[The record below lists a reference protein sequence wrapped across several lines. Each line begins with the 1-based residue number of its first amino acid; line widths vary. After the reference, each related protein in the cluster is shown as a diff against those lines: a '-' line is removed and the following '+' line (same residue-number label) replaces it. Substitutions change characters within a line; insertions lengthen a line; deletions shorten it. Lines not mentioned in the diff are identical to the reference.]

1 MNMIPDMYQK
11 DIFHIN
17 YKKLKKIGITCLI
30 FDLDNTL
37 ALISEKKCPE
47 KTRELIKKLQED
59 FLIIIISNN
68 TRRRIEPYKKDL
80 GIDAVALA
88 MKPLTRGLRKIRHMY
103 KLKKKEMI
111 MIGDQLVTDVLS
123 AKQFRIKAILVD
135 PLGEADLK
143 ITNLNRKIEKKILDH
158 YHKRNVFERGK
169 YYDKKM

>member
-17 YKKLKKIGITCLI
+17 YQNLKKMGITCLI

-37 ALISEKKCPE
+37 ALISEKECPE
-47 KTRELIKKLQED
+47 KVRELIKNLQED

-68 TRRRIEPYKKDL
+68 TRRRIEPYKRVL
-80 GIDAVALA
+80 GIDAVSFA
-88 MKPLTRGLRKIRHMY
+88 MKPFTRGLRKIRHMY
-103 KLKKKEMI
+103 NLKKKEMV

-123 AKQFRIKAILVD
+123 AKKFRIKAILVD
-135 PLGEADLK
+135 PLGDADLK
-143 ITNLNRKIEKKILDH
+143 ITSLNRKIEKKILNH

>member
-1 MNMIPDMYQK
+1 
-11 DIFHIN
+11 
-17 YKKLKKIGITCLI
+17 
-30 FDLDNTL
+30 
-37 ALISEKKCPE
+37 
-47 KTRELIKKLQED
+47 
-59 FLIIIISNN
+59 
-68 TRRRIEPYKKDL
+68 
-80 GIDAVALA
+80 

-103 KLKKKEMI
+103 KLNKKEMI